1 MFKFLA
7 LLFSLGSLA
16 FSLPYK
22 SLEDLYA
29 YDESDEITVDE
40 DVKTPEFL
48 SKSLNLV
55 VNQGESIS
63 LPCSVTSLQG
73 FVLLWKKDGIILSVG
88 DTVLGNAAAHYYLQ
102 ARENGNNLVISQVE
116 PEDEG
121 EYVCQI
127 SAFQPTQI
135 QHTVKIKVRPTIVTS
150 PENNLTVKEGERVE
164 LDCDLMKVEKG
175 LQVKWRRI
183 GDQTKFETTNGYI
196 LFEEATADQG
206 GAYECVA
213 EDEFGKEIASKRV
226 DLFIEYAPEMKLHQT
241 LIKSVDSE
249 EVHIDCEVRGFPDPD
264 VKWTKNNMPIRNVKE
279 RTLNG
284 KNVKS
289 YTLVLS
295 KDEEHHYPEGKFN
308 CEAENAQGSAK
319 ESIQMQGDLD
329 SLSESSE
336 GRNQYPRLDIRNFY
350 LERIE
355 DESVLENMFEDHEED
370 KNDKIEMKK
379 LRVFSYSKSLKDIN
393 HLRNQ
398 VNTKHESRTS
408 SKDISQETSQDLI
421 SSRAKNKAF
430 RGSFSDDADLNEI
443 DGFTKDQDIEETGT
457 EGKEVSTDVG
467 WGWYQKSLN
476 PRLTHQNTEIKNFPN
491 TNVDEDSEEN
501 VIYENIPKSDVFHD
515 LTNDDKTQ
523 GGHQSQSEPQEKRMG
538 ASLGS
543 ISSDDMFLTTSIVT
557 TDRGETNLENSSP
570 YEKPFIPKPLPSDIN
585 AIDSRLMSQ
594 ENGGDFDGSSEDGH
608 STLTLDL
615 LLSSLPESVG
625 TIYKANSGND
635 DIDNSQTYDDASL
648 NHVPATKT
656 PKVQDIEYDKQKIS
670 DADSLIYPHHE
681 SQHAYGISTSE
692 TKDSKNNKNDDFE
705 NAIQNAHF
713 EKDELDEDGIF
724 SKEKSHFNSI
734 KNVDLDRENQISEN
748 ERTDEGVFVRLEN
761 QAVLGSSSGSIEE
774 ENYMTAFPKINSRN
788 EKSSNEIDLETK
800 FSSQEFGNK
809 DEGDSYEKEP
819 SSNAIEQGHYM
830 AKISEPFHKDAKSN
844 KEINPE
850 AQYSSQENNEN
861 VEDDSNVVDTSFN
874 NVKEE
879 EYHIPTQSKAY
890 RENDKSEAEKDKSNE
905 ERDIF
910 INLNG
915 IETLISSQEQE
926 NYEDDSYSDSLKEEE
941 HIAAMSNIY
950 NKVDKT
956 YEENDESNTENDFET
971 LIPSQEYD
979 KKDQAYY
986 DVTDS
991 YSSEIATLS
1000 NNFNGA
1006 KSINDNVIEIQMS
1019 SQELDNRDENDKN
1032 VIGSSSDTEEKEEY
1046 MATLSK
1052 SFNEN
1057 DKFKSEISLETEIP
1071 SQEFTKSNDKS
1082 DKIQS
1087 SSDSVNEEEH
1097 LTTISKIYN
1106 KIDKSYDEN
1115 EESNIEND
1123 LETHIPSQ
1131 EHDKKDQ
1138 AYYDVTNSYS
1148 SEIVDEEFISTL
1160 SNNFNGAKSIND
1172 NVIEIQMPS
1181 QELDK
1186 TDENDNNVIGSSSDI
1201 EEKEEYIATLSK
1213 SFNENDKFKS
1223 EISLETEIPSQE
1235 FTKSNDKSDKIQS
1248 SSDSVNEEEHL
1259 TTISKIYK
1267 EIGSSYDENE
1277 ESNIENEPENQISSK
1292 EYDNKDPV
1300 NYEVIDSYSDVKEEE
1315 EYMVALPA
1323 KINKSDGLNNEI
1335 GLETQISTHDF
1346 HQPDEDDSYETYS
1359 SSDSLEYMTTLSKT
1373 HSAKDKSNSETHME
1387 TQSSS
1392 KEYDEMGRN
1401 DLDIIDSTSNIIE
1414 DEDYVAIL
1422 GKAHNEKDQSN
1433 NENDLETQISSQ
1445 EHDFREKTTTADV
1458 NLSDDDE
1465 PEKDALVESTEVQG
1479 YKDIEETRKKDKD
1492 HLGVDGI
1499 ESHQLK
1505 QNTDNKAI
1513 ENVETND
1520 KSASN
1525 HPDIIQSQDKQ
1536 KSQDEKKL
1544 NDLETSIEEEKENR
1558 SVTKDNQ
1565 PEYENYVDYSYAE
1578 IAEQKKSKS
1587 KGSRVER

>member
-443 DGFTKDQDIEETGT
+443 DGLTKDQVIEETGT
-457 EGKEVSTDVG
+457 EGKDMSTDIG

-476 PRLTHQNTEIKNFPN
+476 PRLTYQNTQTKNVQN
-491 TNVDEDSEEN
+491 INVDAESEEN
-501 VIYENIPKSDVFHD
+501 MIYENIPKSDYFYD

-523 GGHQSQSEPQEKRMG
+523 EQFKSGPNEKGFSESTVVKDNLHKQIGHQTQSEPQEKRMG
-538 ASLGS
+538 ASLGRT
-543 ISSDDMFLTTSIVT
+543 SSDDMFLTTSIVT

-570 YEKPFIPKPLPSDIN
+570 YEKPFIPKPLPSDIDG
-585 AIDSRLMSQ
+585 IDSRLMSQ
-594 ENGGDFDGSSEDGH
+594 ENGGDFDGSSEDVH
-608 STLTLDL
+608 STITLDL

-625 TIYKANSGND
+625 TIYKANSGNYD
-635 DIDNSQTYDDASL
+635 KDNSQTYDDASV
-648 NHVPATKT
+648 NHVPATET
-656 PKVQDIEYDKQKIS
+656 PKFQNIEYGKQKKS

-681 SQHAYGISTSE
+681 SQLAHGMKTSE

-705 NAIQNAHF
+705 NALQNNHF
-713 EKDELDEDGIF
+713 EKDELDEDGTL
-724 SKEKSHFNSI
+724 SKKKSYFDSI
-734 KNVDLDRENQISEN
+734 KLDDLDRENQIGED
-748 ERTDEGVFVRLEN
+748 EQPDEGVFVHIEN
-761 QAVLGSSSGSIEE
+761 QAVLGSSSGNIEE
-774 ENYMTAFPKINSRN
+774 EKYMTAFPKIYSRN
-788 EKSSNEIDLETK
+788 DKSSIEIDQETK
-800 FSSQEFGNK
+800 MSSQEFGNK
-809 DEGDSYEKEP
+809 DEGDSYIKDP
-819 SSNAIEQGHYM
+819 SSNVIEQGHYT
-830 AKISEPFHKDAKSN
+830 AKISEPFHKGAKSK

-850 AQYSSQENNEN
+850 AQNSSQENNEN
-861 VEDDSNVVDTSFN
+861 FEDNSNVVDASFN
-874 NVKEE
+874 NMKEE
-879 EYHIPTQSKAY
+879 DYHTPIQSEVYNK
-890 RENDKSEAEKDKSNE
+890 NDKSEAGRNKSNE
-905 ERDIF
+905 ERDKY
-910 INLNG
+910 INLND

-926 NYEDDSYSDSLKEEE
+926 NYEDDSYSINSSSDSLEEEE
-941 HIAAMSNIY
+941 HMSAMSNIHD
-950 NKVDKT
+950 KVDKNYDEN
-956 YEENDESNTENDFET
+956 YESNIENDLET
-971 LIPSQEYD
+971 YIYSQEYD
-979 KKDQAYY
+979 KKDQEYY
-986 DVTDS
+986 DVIDS
-991 YSSEIATLS
+991 YSSEIEGEEFIATLS
-1000 NNFNGA
+1000 NNVNDA
-1006 KSINDNVIEIQMS
+1006 KSINDNIIEIPLQ
-1019 SQELDNRDENDKN
+1019 SQELDEKDEDDKN

-1057 DKFKSEISLETEIP
+1057 DKFKSEISLETEFP
-1071 SQEFTKSNDKS
+1071 SQEFAKSNDKS
-1082 DKIQS
+1082 DEIQS
-1087 SSDSVNEEEH
+1087 SSDSVNEEDH
-1097 LTTISKIYN
+1097 LTPISNIYN
-1106 KIDKSYDEN
+1106 EIDKSYDED

-1123 LETHIPSQ
+1123 AET
-1131 EHDKKDQ
+1131 
-1138 AYYDVTNSYS
+1138 
-1148 SEIVDEEFISTL
+1148 
-1160 SNNFNGAKSIND
+1160 
-1172 NVIEIQMPS
+1172 
-1181 QELDK
+1181 
-1186 TDENDNNVIGSSSDI
+1186 
-1201 EEKEEYIATLSK
+1201 
-1213 SFNENDKFKS
+1213 
-1223 EISLETEIPSQE
+1223 
-1235 FTKSNDKSDKIQS
+1235 
-1248 SSDSVNEEEHL
+1248 
-1259 TTISKIYK
+1259 
-1267 EIGSSYDENE
+1267 
-1277 ESNIENEPENQISSK
+1277 QISSK
-1292 EYDNKDPV
+1292 EYDKKDQA
-1300 NYEVIDSYSDVKEEE
+1300 NHEVIDSYSDEKEEE
-1315 EYMVALPA
+1315 EFMVALPT
-1323 KINKSDGLNNEI
+1323 KIDKSDGLLTEI

-1346 HQPDEDDSYETYS
+1346 HQTAEDDSYETYS
-1359 SSDSLEYMTTLSKT
+1359 YSDSLEYMTTLSKT

-1401 DLDIIDSTSNIIE
+1401 ELDIIDSTSSIIE
-1414 DEDYVAIL
+1414 DADYVPIL

-1433 NENDLETQISSQ
+1433 NESEFETQISSQ
-1445 EHDFREKTTTADV
+1445 EQDFRGKTTTANV
-1458 NLSDDDE
+1458 NLPEDDE
-1465 PEKDALVESTEVQG
+1465 PEKDTSVERKEVQG
-1479 YKDIEETRKKDKD
+1479 FTDIEENRKKEEDNF
-1492 HLGVDGI
+1492 
-1499 ESHQLK
+1499 ESHKLK
-1505 QNTDNKAI
+1505 QNSDNRAS
-1513 ENVETND
+1513 ENFEATD
-1520 KSASN
+1520 KSASTMT
-1525 HPDIIQSQDKQ
+1525 QSEDKQ
-1536 KSQDEKKL
+1536 QSQDEKKL
-1544 NDLETSIEEEKENR
+1544 NDLESSIEEEKENK
-1558 SVTKDNQ
+1558 SVAKDNQ
-1565 PEYENYVDYSYAE
+1565 PDYENYVDYSYAE

-1587 KGSRVER
+1587 KQSISTAKGKRPKLKKVPWLEKFKFIMVGNKVVMVLKKTM